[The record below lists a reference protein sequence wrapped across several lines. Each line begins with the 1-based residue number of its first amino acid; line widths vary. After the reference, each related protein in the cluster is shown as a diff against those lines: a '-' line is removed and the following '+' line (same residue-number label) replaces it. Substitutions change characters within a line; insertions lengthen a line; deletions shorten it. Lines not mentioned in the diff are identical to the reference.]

1 MSEMNH
7 ESLLQTFAAIPEQV
21 NRNAHLVHRG
31 RYFNALLKISVGETL
46 YLMQIREGHIAQL
59 SRKMPLFQTSDLH
72 ISASDEAWS
81 ALWEKFPKAGW
92 HDIFALHK
100 RGAMQIEGE
109 SQVLFA
115 NLQYIK
121 DVLNSPRLLAGV

>member
-1 MSEMNH
+1 MLSNADPMIGK
-7 ESLLQTFAAIPEQV
+7 LLRFIGIRLGLLNIRFV
-21 NRNAHLVHRG
+21 LFWHR
-31 RYFNALLKISVGETL
+31 
-46 YLMQIREGHIAQL
+46 
-59 SRKMPLFQTSDLH
+59 
-72 ISASDEAWS
+72 
-81 ALWEKFPKAGW
+81 W